1 MWAASEFAQGLAG
14 FHKRNGKSLIKAAEL
29 IYGQMG
35 RSFSAALGNTFRQA
49 VAGIFSKA
57 KMNTDKMLEGHVK
70 ATVERCQSSDTEVII
85 AAQDT
90 TLYNLTTHQALQ
102 GVGTLQ
108 GKLKGTLQHNVLAC
122 DEQGV
127 PLGLLYQRNWTR
139 GGLNA
144 LDNESDKWLLG
155 LQAVNEHLSGIN
167 KRVVLVQD
175 READVFDFFRAK
187 RAPNVDLLVRV
198 HQPRKVEVVASG
210 VVLPLQQAAQALP
223 VVGEM
228 QVHIERNN
236 RPVALT
242 LKVSGGAV
250 AVLPPKDLSAR
261 KHTVKD
267 LYLVVAREVAA
278 IDGQGR
284 CVFDEQQAAEW
295 LLLTSYPLGQ
305 GPIEQA
311 QGPIEQAQGPIEQAQ
326 GPIEQASDAFISDA
340 LRVVGW
346 YALRWRIE
354 RLHYVLKSG
363 GLQVER
369 LQFET
374 IEVLFNA
381 FAFYSIVAWRVL
393 YLTYLAR
400 QDCQSPAQE
409 HFDALELQ
417 LLKAHT
423 LKVSSKPAANKS
435 ADNKPADHNGLTTL
449 KQAVVALGRLV
460 NFQPTTKQ
468 PLPGVK
474 LLAQALVKL
483 HHMKEAILIWQNL
496 SLQD

>member
-1 MWAASEFAQGLAG
+1 MWASTEFAQGLAG
-14 FHKRNGKSLIKAAEL
+14 FHKRNGKSLVRAADL
-29 IYGQMG
+29 IYRQMG
-35 RSFSAALGNTFRQA
+35 RSFSGALGNTFRQA
-49 VAGIFSKA
+49 VAGIFSKPL
-57 KMNTDKMLEGHVK
+57 MNTDKMLEGHVK
-70 ATVERCQSSDTEVII
+70 ATVERCQSSDGDVLIVSQDSVI
-85 AAQDT
+85 
-90 TLYNLTTHQALQ
+90 YNLTTHQALQ
-102 GVGTLQ
+102 GLGPLQ

-122 DEQGV
+122 DEQGL

-139 GGLNA
+139 GGFGA

-155 LQAVNEHLSGIN
+155 LQAVNEHLSGIS

-175 READVFDFFRAK
+175 READVWSFFKAQ

-198 HQPRKVEVVASG
+198 HQPRKVEVMASG
-210 VVLPLQQAAQALP
+210 LVLPLEQAAEQVP
-223 VVGEM
+223 VVGQM
-228 QVHIERNN
+228 QVHIERHN
-236 RPVALT
+236 RPVQLI
-242 LKVSGGAV
+242 LQVSAAAV
-250 AVLPPKDLSAR
+250 AVLPPKDLSAK
-261 KHTVKD
+261 KHKAKD

-278 IDGQGR
+278 SDGQGR
-284 CVFDEQQAAEW
+284 CVFDEQQAAQW
-295 LLLTSYPLGQ
+295 LLLTSYPVK
-305 GPIEQA
+305 QA
-311 QGPIEQAQGPIEQAQ
+311 N
-326 GPIEQASDAFISDA
+326 DAFG
-340 LRVVGW
+340 VVSW

-381 FAFYSIVAWRVL
+381 FAFYTIIAWRVL

-400 QDCQSPAQE
+400 QDSQLPAQQ

-417 LLKAHT
+417 LLKA
-423 LKVSSKPAANKS
+423 S
-435 ADNKPADHNGLTTL
+435 NKPANQNPITTL
-449 KQAVVALGRLV
+449 QQAVSALGRLV

-483 HHMKEAILIWQNL
+483 HHMREAILIWQNL

>member
-57 KMNTDKMLEGHVK
+57 RMNTHKMLEGHVK
-70 ATVERCQSSDTEVII
+70 ATVERCKSSSTQVLL

-90 TLYNLTTHQALQ
+90 TFYNLTTHQALQ

-108 GKLKGTLQHNVLAC
+108 GKLKGTLQHNVLTC

-127 PLGLLYQRNWTR
+127 PLGLLYQHNWTR

-155 LQAVNEHLSGIN
+155 LQAVNEHLAGID

-175 READVFDFFRAK
+175 READVFDFFRAE

-236 RPVALT
+236 RPVELT
-242 LKVSGGAV
+242 LKVSAGAV
-250 AVLPPKDLSAR
+250 AVLPPKDLSPR

-278 IDGQGR
+278 RDGQGR
-284 CVFDEQQAAEW
+284 SVFDEQQAAEW
-295 LLLTSYPLGQ
+295 LLLTSYPLAQ
-305 GPIEQA
+305 GAIEQDQDTIEQA
-311 QGPIEQAQGPIEQAQ
+311 QGAIGQV
-326 GPIEQASDAFISDA
+326 SDA

-423 LKVSSKPAANKS
+423 LKASSKPAANKS
-435 ADNKPADHNGLTTL
+435 ADNNKPADNNPVTTL
-449 KQAVVALGRLV
+449 KQAVVTLGSLV
-460 NFQPTTKQ
+460 NFRPTTKQ

-474 LLAQALVKL
+474 LLAQALIKL

>member
-1 MWAASEFAQGLAG
+1 MWAATEFAQGLAG
-14 FHKRNGKSLIKAAEL
+14 FHKRNGKSLVRAADL
-29 IYGQMG
+29 IYRQMG
-35 RSFSAALGNTFRQA
+35 RSFSGALGNTFRQA

-57 KMNTDKMLEGHVK
+57 NMNTDKMLEGHVK
-70 ATVERCQSSDTEVII
+70 ATVERCQSSPGDVLIVS
-85 AAQDT
+85 QDT
-90 TLYNLTTHQALQ
+90 VIYNLTTHQALQ
-102 GVGTLQ
+102 GLGPLQ

-122 DEQGV
+122 DEQGL

-155 LQAVNEHLSGIN
+155 LQAVNEHLSGSS
-167 KRVVLVQD
+167 KPVVLVQD
-175 READVFDFFRAK
+175 READVWSFFKAQ
-187 RAPNVDLLVRV
+187 RAPHVDLLVRV
-198 HQPRKVEVVASG
+198 HQPRKVEVMASG
-210 VVLPLQQAAQALP
+210 LVLPLEQATEQVP
-223 VVGEM
+223 VVGQM
-228 QVHIERNN
+228 QVHIERHN
-236 RPVALT
+236 RPVELT
-242 LKVSGGAV
+242 LKVSAAAV
-250 AVLPPKDLSAR
+250 AVLPPKDLSAK
-261 KHTVKD
+261 KHKAKD

-295 LLLTSYPLGQ
+295 LLLTSYRVK
-305 GPIEQA
+305 QA
-311 QGPIEQAQGPIEQAQ
+311 N
-326 GPIEQASDAFISDA
+326 DAFK
-340 LRVVGW
+340 VVRW

-369 LQFET
+369 LQFEA
-374 IEVLFNA
+374 IQVLFNA
-381 FAFYSIVAWRVL
+381 FAFYSIIAWRVL

-400 QDCQSPAQE
+400 QDSQSPAHE
-409 HFDALELQ
+409 HFDTLELQ
-417 LLKAHT
+417 LLKA
-423 LKVSSKPAANKS
+423 S
-435 ADNKPADHNGLTTL
+435 NKPANHNSITTL
-449 KQAVVALGRLV
+449 HQAVTALGGLV

-483 HHMKEAILIWQNL
+483 HHMKEAILIWHNL